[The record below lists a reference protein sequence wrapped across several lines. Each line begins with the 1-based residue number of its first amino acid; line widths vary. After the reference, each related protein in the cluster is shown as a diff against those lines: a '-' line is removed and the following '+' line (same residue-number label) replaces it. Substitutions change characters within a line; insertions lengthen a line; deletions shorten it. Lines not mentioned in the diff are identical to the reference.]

1 MPAARCLL
9 LEDRHKAHK
18 MDESDRELLDKQ
30 LWGASPSP
38 PLHCGALGLAF
49 VAVFL
54 GGLTLGGILFAHQSK
69 QMQMTLRDAA
79 TVLSF
84 LDSSPQSR

>member
-1 MPAARCLL
+1 
-9 LEDRHKAHK
+9 

-30 LWGASPSP
+30 LWGASASP
-38 PLHCGALGLAF
+38 PPQGGALGLAF

-69 QMQMTLRDAA
+69 QMQMPLRDAA

-84 LDSSPQSR
+84 LESSPQ

>member
-1 MPAARCLL
+1 MLL
-9 LEDRHKAHK
+9 PEDSHKAHK

-38 PLHCGALGLAF
+38 PVHGGALGLAF

-84 LDSSPQSR
+84 LDSSPQFR

>member
-1 MPAARCLL
+1 VL
-9 LEDRHKAHK
+9 LEDSHKAHK
-18 MDESDRELLDKQ
+18 MDESDRDLLDKQ

-38 PLHCGALGLAF
+38 PRHGGALGLAF

-69 QMQMTLRDAA
+69 QTQMTLRDA

-84 LDSSPQSR
+84 LDSSRQ